1 MRSYRILFIP
11 AVLVMLMLASACTFG
26 FDPNAPPIVTI
37 ATVTP
42 GGSAPSGESGVV
54 THIVDGDTFDVNLN
68 GVTKRV
74 RYIGINTPESDQACY
89 AEATAADSL
98 LISGKTV
105 TLVKDVSET
114 DIYGRLLR
122 YVYVGSTFINDA
134 LVQQG
139 YAEAVSYP
147 PDTAH
152 YDEFVALEKEAAAA
166 NRGCHPTGIFN
177 DGSYTR

>member
-1 MRSYRILFIP
+1 VSIKTAFGALSLII
-11 AVLVMLMLASACTFG
+11 VGLLSACTFG
-26 FDPNAPPIVTI
+26 FDPNA
-37 ATVTP
+37 TVSPDLSTP
-42 GGSAPSGESGVV
+42 AQGGETGTVV
-54 THIVDGDTFDVNLN
+54 HIVDGDTFDVNLN
-68 GVTKRV
+68 GQTKRV
-74 RYIGINTPESDQACY
+74 RYIGINTPESNEPCF

-98 LISGKTV
+98 LINGKTV
-105 TLVKDVSET
+105 RLVKDVSET

-122 YVYVGSTFINDA
+122 YVYVGDMFVNAA

-152 YDEFVALEKEAAAA
+152 YDEFVQLEKEAAAA

>member
-1 MRSYRILFIP
+1 MKSFQITFALI
-11 AVLVMLMLASACTFG
+11 VLLIVGLVSACTFG
-26 FDPNAPPIVTI
+26 FDPNATPAISI

-42 GGSAPSGESGVV
+42 GGQGGEVGIV
-54 THIVDGDTFDVNLN
+54 TYIVDGDTFDVNLN
-68 GVTKRV
+68 GQTQRV
-74 RYIGINTPESDQACY
+74 RYVGINTPEKGEACY
-89 AEATAADSL
+89 DAATAADSL
-98 LISGKTV
+98 LVMGKQV
-105 TLVKDVSET
+105 TLVKDVSNT
-114 DIYGRLLR
+114 DQYGRLLR
-122 YVYVGSTFINDA
+122 YVYVGNMFVNAA

-152 YDEFVALEKEAAAA
+152 YDEFVQLEIEAHNA